1 MAHDGHYGGGRST
14 KTEVLRHIA
23 LKKKMEENPMLGRGI
38 KITKKM
44 ALVMSEDP
52 HVNDF

>member
-1 MAHDGHYGGGRST
+1 
-14 KTEVLRHIA
+14 
-23 LKKKMEENPMLGRGI
+23 MLGRGI

-52 HVNDF
+52 HVNDFQTPSPEKINFAQMKARRRNKRG